1 MICRLEIYNKELNL
15 FPVVSS
21 SSMTLQITLGNII
34 KGDKGDP
41 GEPGKDGEDGQPG
54 KDGKDGVN
62 GKSPYIGDNGN
73 WFEYDESGNPVDT
86 GVKAKTENVV
96 EYSEIGGTKNKCIR
110 LSNNDAI
117 TGESTSDILHNLCK
131 VSDKD
136 VVEIGSPALPMNLNT
151 LRDKRITVQEL
162 GQTIEQAHQIAYLS
176 DLEGLK
182 SDDIYVVD
190 YMKLMEGL
198 SGSLD
203 QDFAREL
210 VSKVKEGK
218 LIVIFYDRSS
228 MAQVIS
234 VTSVYQL
241 DQHDRESIQFTLP
254 IQPQP
259 GYPSSDKVTVTV
271 PYVTI
276 YQGTNGNFA
285 MEQQTVDF
293 VADISGSSTDPTQ
306 QLKCMIIN
314 GIDWYDMENEMDSD
328 TLQKLWDFCTDGKG
342 MLFVYGSTGSVAT
355 CDYGMAIQYE
365 LREDN
370 KLTLWGPM
378 QNHPYSR
385 VDNEY
390 FLQIKRYVITKS
402 GNKLTVKSYTTSG
415 YMLSGEDSMNNLT
428 TENIAEKFGGSS
440 EGQVLTKTSDGVKWK
455 TPETSQTSDGVKM
468 VTLST
473 AIAAGDY
480 TSLGS
485 TPEERLA
492 TLQSMVQPNTIVQL
506 RDDSGIFT
514 GMNSQIDDQGQL
526 ILSCCTVLKEE
537 IQYITLTL
545 AEENGDVKVVPSAGT
560 SPISPECTTADNN
573 KVLTVVGGKPTWQT
587 PTSGGSGEEEIGSDM
602 DPGLIKFFSVFGIT
616 YNEATNLF
624 EYRDFDNL
632 SIDEVL
638 EAYKY
643 YVPVFGPNT
652 AFLYHNAQ
660 IMFNIMPPSTDNHQL
675 YGNFEDRNADYM
687 FAGCTAEV
695 VYLCKEGDDEQ
706 FSVASCESI
715 FASCDNLRMV
725 VGRLD
730 VYHASR
736 LPALSFQCPNLEE
749 ISIYNLNCDIFLD
762 NCPKLSAESL
772 RFMAIHSYYQSHHNI
787 HVHPDVWAKIQD
799 VNNTDY
805 HPLLELEGP
814 SNYNVTFVEAS

>member
-96 EYSEIGGTKNKCIR
+96 EYS
-110 LSNNDAI
+110 
-117 TGESTSDILHNLCK
+117 
-131 VSDKD
+131 
-136 VVEIGSPALPMNLNT
+136 
-151 LRDKRITVQEL
+151 
-162 GQTIEQAHQIAYLS
+162 
-176 DLEGLK
+176 
-182 SDDIYVVD
+182 
-190 YMKLMEGL
+190 
-198 SGSLD
+198 
-203 QDFAREL
+203 
-210 VSKVKEGK
+210 
-218 LIVIFYDRSS
+218 
-228 MAQVIS
+228 
-234 VTSVYQL
+234 
-241 DQHDRESIQFTLP
+241 
-254 IQPQP
+254 
-259 GYPSSDKVTVTV
+259 
-271 PYVTI
+271 
-276 YQGTNGNFA
+276 
-285 MEQQTVDF
+285 
-293 VADISGSSTDPTQ
+293 
-306 QLKCMIIN
+306 
-314 GIDWYDMENEMDSD
+314 
-328 TLQKLWDFCTDGKG
+328 
-342 MLFVYGSTGSVAT
+342 
-355 CDYGMAIQYE
+355 
-365 LREDN
+365 
-370 KLTLWGPM
+370 
-378 QNHPYSR
+378 
-385 VDNEY
+385 
-390 FLQIKRYVITKS
+390 
-402 GNKLTVKSYTTSG
+402 
-415 YMLSGEDSMNNLT
+415 
-428 TENIAEKFGGSS
+428 
-440 EGQVLTKTSDGVKWK
+440 
-455 TPETSQTSDGVKM
+455 
-468 VTLST
+468 
-473 AIAAGDY
+473 
-480 TSLGS
+480 
-485 TPEERLA
+485 
-492 TLQSMVQPNTIVQL
+492 
-506 RDDSGIFT
+506 
-514 GMNSQIDDQGQL
+514 
-526 ILSCCTVLKEE
+526 
-537 IQYITLTL
+537 
-545 AEENGDVKVVPSAGT
+545 
-560 SPISPECTTADNN
+560 
-573 KVLTVVGGKPTWQT
+573 
-587 PTSGGSGEEEIGSDM
+587 EIGSDM

-715 FASCDNLRMV
+715 FASCDNLRIV

-805 HPLLELEGP
+805 HSLLELEGS